1 MESASIN
8 ETRRESTDGNFASFD
23 DEENRAYA
31 PSTSNREAPIAIGN
45 DMMAVARRIRERA
58 QVLQDERKKAE
69 AKRIVLLDLCQKR
82 DAEKKT
88 NEKQRKRMLQATNER
103 NEVEL
108 EVIGV
113 RESIDDC
120 WKRAGVLEEKTR
132 EAEERIRK
140 LDEQRAES
148 TKSFYGP
155 NLAKMETFLTVLETI
170 VDSREKAVEA
180 KRKRMD
186 DLQTQLKESKM
197 REEDILRETQET
209 KEAIDREEEADD
221 IVDDGSTGSESSNNR
236 KSPTSAIARNDK
248 EIVDLSSK
256 VREAIEMVSDILHSA
271 VCKMLH
277 QDVFKVLNSA
287 VINSSRSNDLTKITF
302 YFPYYLLSTK
312 QRSALRQKLRVVQ
325 KKYDDANKDMIF
337 WQSKRMEK
345 FTAKKL

>member
-8 ETRRESTDGNFASFD
+8 ETRRDSTDGNFASFD

-31 PSTSNREAPIAIGN
+31 PNTSARESPVPIGN
-45 DMMAVARRIRERA
+45 DMMAVARRIQERA
-58 QVLQDERKKAE
+58 QVLQDEREKAE

-88 NEKQRKRMLQATNER
+88 NEKQRKRMLRATNER

-108 EVIGV
+108 EVMV
-113 RESIDDC
+113 ARESIDDC
-120 WKRAGVLEEKTR
+120 WKRARVLEEKTR
-132 EAEERIRK
+132 ESEERIRK

-155 NLAKMETFLTVLETI
+155 NLAKMETFLTVLESI

-186 DLQTQLKESKM
+186 DLRTELKESKM

-209 KEAIDREEEADD
+209 KEAIDREEEAVD
-221 IVDDGSTGSESSNNR
+221 IADEGSTGSESSNKTGGNR
-236 KSPTSAIARNDK
+236 KSHTSAISRNDK

-256 VREAIEMVSDILHSA
+256 VREAIEMVSNALHSV

-277 QDVFKVLNSA
+277 RDIFKVQLS
-287 VINSSRSNDLTKITF
+287 I
-302 YFPYYLLSTK
+302 LLVAT
-312 QRSALRQKLRVVQ
+312 
-325 KKYDDANKDMIF
+325 I
-337 WQSKRMEK
+337 
-345 FTAKKL
+345 